1 MRIVQVH
8 QFGPPEVLMAEEQ
21 EEPQTGPGQVI
32 IEVQMAGV
40 CFGDTIMRSG
50 RYPLPLPFVPGLEV
64 AGRVREVGP
73 DGDQSLVGKL
83 VVARTKNNTGGYAEQ
98 AVVDATDVFHIPT
111 GLSIEQA
118 VGVFLSGQT
127 AVGLIKAANI
137 TPGEVVL
144 ITAAAGSLGSQ
155 LVQQAR
161 AAGAGTVIGAA
172 HGKKKLDVITQ
183 LGADIAIDYNDDDW
197 VEQVRKATD
206 GKGADLV
213 LDGVG
218 GTIGHQAFEAT
229 AKESGRLGVYGFS
242 SGAWTKIETR
252 ELAARGIA
260 VIAPLSIAFAKP
272 PQEARI
278 DAESAL
284 AEAAAGRLT
293 AVSGPTYPLEH
304 AADAHAAIE
313 ARETTGKVLLI
324 P

>member
-8 QFGPPEVLMAEEQ
+8 QFGQPEVLRVEEA
-21 EEPQTGPGQVI
+21 EEPQAGPGQVV
-32 IEVQMAGV
+32 IEVQVAGV
-40 CFGDTIMRSG
+40 CFGDIIIRSG
-50 RYPLPLPFVPGLEV
+50 KYPLPLPWVPGLEV
-64 AGRVREVGP
+64 AGRVRGVGP
-73 DGDQSLVGKL
+73 DGDRTLVGKL
-83 VVARTKNNTGGYAEQ
+83 VVARTKNNRDGYAEQ
-98 AVVDATDVFHIPT
+98 TVVDATDVFLIPA

-127 AVGLIKAANI
+127 AVGLIKAVNI

-161 AAGAGTVIGAA
+161 TAGAGTVIGAA

-183 LGADIAIDYNDDDW
+183 LGADVAIDYSEDDW
-197 VEQVRKATD
+197 GERVREATG

-218 GTIGHQAFEAT
+218 GIIGHQAFEVA
-229 AKESGRLGVYGFS
+229 AKGSGRLGVYGFS

-252 ELAARGIA
+252 ELAAQNIA
-260 VIAPLSIAFAKP
+260 VIAPLTIAFAKS

-278 DAESAL
+278 DAERAL
-284 AEAAAGRLT
+284 TQAATGQLT
-293 AVSGPTYPLEH
+293 AVIGPTYPLER

-313 ARETTGKVLLI
+313 ARQTTGKVLLI

>member
-8 QFGPPEVLMAEEQ
+8 QFGPPEVLRVEEK
-21 EEPQTGPGQVI
+21 EEPQAGPGQIV
-32 IEVQMAGV
+32 IEVQVAGV
-40 CFGDTIMRSG
+40 CFGDTIIRSG
-50 RYPLPLPFVPGLEV
+50 TYPLPLPLVPGLEV
-64 AGRVREVGP
+64 AGRVRGVGP
-73 DGDQSLVGKL
+73 DGDRTLVGKL
-83 VVARTKNNTGGYAEQ
+83 VVARTKNNTGGYAER
-98 AVVDATDVFHIPT
+98 AVVDATDVFPIPT

-127 AVGLIKAANI
+127 AVGLIKAVNI

-161 AAGAGTVIGAA
+161 AASAGTVIGAA

-183 LGADIAIDYNDDDW
+183 LGADIAIDYGEDGW

-218 GTIGHQAFEAT
+218 GIIGYQAFEAT
-229 AKESGRLGVYGFS
+229 AKGSGRLGVYGFS
-242 SGAWTKIETR
+242 SGTWTQIETR
-252 ELAARGIA
+252 ELAARGIT
-260 VIAPLSIAFAKP
+260 VIAPLAIAFAKP
-272 PQEARI
+272 AQETRI
-278 DAESAL
+278 DAETAL
-284 AEAAAGRLT
+284 AEAAAGKLT
-293 AVSGPTYPLEH
+293 AIIGPTHPLER
-304 AADAHAAIE
+304 AADAHTAIE
-313 ARETTGKVLLI
+313 ARQTTGKVLLI

>member
-8 QFGPPEVLMAEEQ
+8 QFGPPEVLRVEEK
-21 EEPQTGPGQVI
+21 EEPQAGPGQVV
-32 IEVQMAGV
+32 IEVQVAGV
-40 CFGDTIMRSG
+40 CFGDTIIRSG
-50 RYPLPLPFVPGLEV
+50 KYPLPLPLVPGLEV
-64 AGRVREVGP
+64 AGRVRGVGP

-83 VVARTKNNTGGYAEQ
+83 VVARTKNNTGGYAER
-98 AVVDATDVFHIPT
+98 AVVDATDVFPIPT

-127 AVGLIKAANI
+127 AVGLIKAVNI
-137 TPGEVVL
+137 TPDEVVL

-172 HGKKKLDVITQ
+172 HGQKKLDVITQ
-183 LGADIAIDYNDDDW
+183 VGADIAIDYSEDDW
-197 VEQVRKATD
+197 VEQVRKATN

-229 AKESGRLGVYGFS
+229 VKGSGRLGVYGFS

-252 ELAARGIA
+252 ELAARGIT
-260 VIAPLSIAFAKP
+260 VIAPLAIAFAKP
-272 PQEARI
+272 AQEARI
-278 DAESAL
+278 DAETAL
-284 AEAAAGRLT
+284 AEAAAGKLS
-293 AVSGPTYPLEH
+293 AVIGPTYPLER
-304 AADAHAAIE
+304 AADAHTAIE
-313 ARETTGKVLLI
+313 ARQTTGKVQLI

>member
-1 MRIVQVH
+1 MRIIQIH
-8 QFGPPEVLMAEEQ
+8 QFGSPEVLKVEEK
-21 EEPQTGPGQVI
+21 EEPQVGPNQVVI
-32 IEVQMAGV
+32 DVQVAGV
-40 CFGDTIMRSG
+40 CFGDTIIRSG
-50 RYPLPLPFVPGLEV
+50 KYPLPLPLVPGLEV
-64 AGRVREVGP
+64 AGRVSGVGS

-98 AVVDATDVFHIPT
+98 AVVDATDIFHIPT

-127 AVGLIKAANI
+127 AVGLIKAVNI

-172 HGKKKLDVITQ
+172 HGKKKLDLITQ
-183 LGADIAIDYNDDDW
+183 LGADVAIDYSEDDW

-218 GTIGHQAFEAT
+218 GSIGHQAFEAT
-229 AKESGRLGVYGFS
+229 AKGSGRLGVYGFS
-242 SGAWTKIETR
+242 SGAWTQIETR
-252 ELAARGIA
+252 ELAARGIT
-260 VIAPLSIAFAKP
+260 VIAPLTIAFAKP
-272 PQEARI
+272 PHEARV
-278 DAESAL
+278 DAEIAL
-284 AEAAAGRLT
+284 AEAEAGRLT
-293 AVSGPTYPLEH
+293 AVIGQTYPLER
-304 AADAHAAIE
+304 AAEAHAAIE
-313 ARETTGKVLLI
+313 ARQTTGKVLLI

>member
-1 MRIVQVH
+1 MRVVQVH
-8 QFGPPEVLMAEEQ
+8 QFGSPEVLRLEKT
-21 EEPQTGPGQVI
+21 EEPQAGPGQVVI
-32 IEVQMAGV
+32 SVQVAGA
-40 CFGDTIMRSG
+40 CFGDTLIRSG
-50 RYPLPLPFVPGLEV
+50 KYPLPLPWVPGLEV

-73 DGDQSLVGKL
+73 DGDRTQIGSL
-83 VVARTKNNTGGYAEQ
+83 VVARTKNNRGGYAEQ
-98 AVVDATDVFHIPT
+98 AVVDATDVFPIPT
-111 GLSIEQA
+111 GLDIQQA
-118 VGVFLSGQT
+118 VSVFQSGQT
-127 AVGLIKAANI
+127 AVSMIKAANI

-172 HGKKKLDVITQ
+172 HGKKKLAVITQ
-183 LGADIAIDYNDDDW
+183 LGADVAIDYSEGDW

-229 AKESGRLGVYGFS
+229 AKGSGRLGVYGFS

-260 VIAPLSIAFAKP
+260 VIAPLAIAFAKP

-278 DAESAL
+278 DTESAL
-284 AEAAAGRLT
+284 AQAAAGRLT
-293 AVSGPTYPLEH
+293 AVIGPTYPLER

-313 ARETTGKVLLI
+313 ARQTTGKVLLI